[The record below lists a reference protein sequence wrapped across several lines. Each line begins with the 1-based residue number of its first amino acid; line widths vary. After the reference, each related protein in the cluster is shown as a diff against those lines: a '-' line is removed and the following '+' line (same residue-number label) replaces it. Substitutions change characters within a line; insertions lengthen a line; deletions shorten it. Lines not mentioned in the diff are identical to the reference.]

1 MRRISING
9 YETPVVDRGP
19 RDGLPVVLVHG
30 FPFRHEMW
38 EGEVAALSDAFR
50 TVAYDL
56 RGLGE
61 ASVADG
67 QYTLELYV
75 DDLVALLDT
84 LEVGPAVVCG
94 LSMGGYIALRLA
106 EREPEKLRGLVL
118 CDTRSRADD
127 DQGKLSRARTIQEI
141 KEKGLAPF
149 ADGFPELVLAEGT
162 LRDRPELADRVRAMI
177 TSASPLGVCG
187 AQLAMAARTDTTGAL
202 EGIRVP
208 VLFLVGA
215 EDALTPPE
223 TARFMAN
230 RVRDAVVEVIPGAA
244 HLSNLENPG
253 AFGAALRGFLGG
265 LGSGGSR

>member
-1 MRRISING
+1 MRRMVING

-19 RDGLPVVLVHG
+19 RDGIPVVFVHG

-38 EGEVAALSDAFR
+38 EAEVASLSDAFR
-50 TVAYDL
+50 TVAYDV
-56 RGLGE
+56 RGLGR
-61 ASVADG
+61 ASPGDG

-75 DDLVALLDT
+75 DDLTALLDS

-106 EREPEKLRGLVL
+106 EREPDRLRGLVL

-127 DQGKLSRARTIQEI
+127 DEGKLNRARTIREI
-141 KEKGLAPF
+141 KESGLAPF
-149 ADGFPELVLAEGT
+149 AEGFPELVLAEGT
-162 LRDRPELADRVRAMI
+162 VRDRPELVDRVRAMI

-202 EGIRVP
+202 QGLRAP

-223 TARFMAN
+223 TARLMAD
-230 RVRDAVVEVIPGAA
+230 RVRDATVEVIPGAA
-244 HLSNLENPG
+244 HLSNLENRE
-253 AFGAALRGFLGG
+253 AFAGALRGFLER
-265 LGSGGSR
+265 LGSGDSR